1 MACVEALSVVGA
13 IPFAQL
19 PVKFNCSIPVS
30 NLFGNSNFRRFE
42 QPGLLNELSPLEWV
56 PKCFRAPFVGHFA
69 DELTGLQEAFLFNPA
84 ETVKYPEFL
93 HNDYKNKHIYKRPT
107 IKTMQNLNNIHIF

>member
-1 MACVEALSVVGA
+1 
-13 IPFAQL
+13 
-19 PVKFNCSIPVS
+19 VKERSD
-30 NLFGNSNFRRFE
+30 
-42 QPGLLNELSPLEWV
+42 LEGV
-56 PKCFRAPFVGHFA
+56 QKCFRAPFVGHFA

-107 IKTMQNLNNIHIF
+107 IKTKQNLNNIQIF

>member
-13 IPFAQL
+13 VPLAQL

-42 QPGLLNELSPLEWV
+42 QLGLLKELEAPQ
-56 PKCFRAPFVGHFA
+56 PKVS
-69 DELTGLQEAFLFNPA
+69 PA
-84 ETVKYPEFL
+84 EAEPDSF
-93 HNDYKNKHIYKRPT
+93 
-107 IKTMQNLNNIHIF
+107 